1 MGAISELEQL
11 RARTDRELVA
21 LIDRELD
28 RGLEW
33 ARSADRHWADAERV
47 SAEARKLLP
56 KVYNLNERLRLERKV
71 RELIE
76 RMGGGFPVAE
86 QQPRIRA
93 AAG

>member
-1 MGAISELEQL
+1 MGTISKLEQL

-28 RGLEW
+28 RGLTNW
-33 ARSADRHWADAERV
+33 ACAEKA

-56 KVYNLNERLRLERKV
+56 KVYNLGERLRLERKLTQL
-71 RELIE
+71 RERVGEI
-76 RMGGGFPVAE
+76 PVPE
-86 QQPRIRA
+86 KPRIRA

>member
-1 MGAISELEQL
+1 MGTISELEQL

-28 RGLEW
+28 RGLENW
-33 ARSADRHWADAERV
+33 VTAGKA

-56 KVYNLNERLRLERKV
+56 KVYNLGERLRLERKLTAL
-71 RELIE
+71 RE
-76 RMGGGFPVAE
+76 RMDGLPAPE
-86 QQPRIRA
+86 QPRIRA

>member
-1 MGAISELEQL
+1 MGAIPELEQL

-28 RGLEW
+28 RGLVYV
-33 ARSADRHWADAERV
+33 RSADRHWADAEKV

-71 RELIE
+71 RELRE
-76 RMGGGFPVAE
+76 AMGGLPVAE
-86 QQPRIRA
+86 QPPRIRA

>member
-1 MGAISELEQL
+1 MGSISELEQL

-21 LIDRELD
+21 LIERELD
-28 RGLEW
+28 RGLEL
-33 ARSADRHWADAERV
+33 ARSADQHWAGAEKV

-71 RELIE
+71 RELRE
-76 RMGGGFPVAE
+76 VMGGFSMPE
-86 QQPRIRA
+86 QPRLRA

>member
-1 MGAISELEQL
+1 MGAFSELEQL

-28 RGLEW
+28 RGL
-33 ARSADRHWADAERV
+33 AYLRSADRHWADAEKV

-56 KVYNLNERLRLERKV
+56 KVYNLNERLRLERNV
-71 RELIE
+71 GELQE
-76 RMGGGFPVAE
+76 AMGGFPVAE
-86 QQPRIRA
+86 QPRIRA

>member
-1 MGAISELEQL
+1 MGTISELEQL

-28 RGLEW
+28 RGLGW

-56 KVYNLNERLRLERKV
+56 KVYNLNERLRLERKA
-71 RELIE
+71 RELRE
-76 RMGGGFPVAE
+76 AMGGFPIAGE
-86 QQPRIRA
+86 QPRIRA

>member
-28 RGLEW
+28 RGLGY
-33 ARSADRHWADAERV
+33 ARSADRHWADAEKV

-71 RELIE
+71 GELQE
-76 RMGGGFPVAE
+76 AMGGFPVAE
-86 QQPRIRA
+86 QPRIRA

>member
-1 MGAISELEQL
+1 MGTISELEQL

-28 RGLEW
+28 RGLEY
-33 ARSADRHWADAERV
+33 ARSADRHWADAEKV
-47 SAEARKLLP
+47 SAEARKLLT
-56 KVYNLNERLRLERKV
+56 KVYNLNERLRLERRA
-71 RELIE
+71 RELRE
-76 RMGGGFPVAE
+76 AMGGFPVPD